1 MQIKHSKYKNTG
13 ILFELLVRQITSDIL
28 DGKESPAKD
37 ILKKYF
43 VKTELGR
50 EYKLYETLLKKTSLT
65 EAKANIVISTLT
77 ESSKTLN
84 RGVIKR
90 QKYNLISE
98 IQKHYDLNK
107 FFNHKLPNYKVF
119 AAFYTLLE
127 ITNVS
132 NNINPEQTINNKVT
146 ILEHLTAAQ
155 IVPNK
160 VQDDVME
167 EFEKADKDVRLL
179 AYRSLL
185 ENFNTKYD
193 DLNSNQKI
201 ILKEFITSIDN
212 TTRLREFYT
221 DKINEIKSEL
231 TSLNKNVKNQVT
243 QIKINEIISLI
254 TPPSKNSRIT
264 DNDLVD
270 LLQYYDSR
278 ITDNDLVDLLQYYD
292 LINELETV
300 NG

>member
-1 MQIKHSKYKNTG
+1 MQVKHSKYKNTG
-13 ILFELLVRQITSDIL
+13 ILFELLVRQITTDTL
-28 DGKESPAKD
+28 DGKDSPAKD

-65 EAKANIVISTLT
+65 ETKANVVVTTLT
-77 ESSKTLN
+77 DSSKTLN

-98 IQKHYDLNK
+98 IQKHYDLNE

-127 ITNVS
+127 ITNTPQAV
-132 NNINPEQTINNKVT
+132 NPEQTINNKVT

-155 IVPNK
+155 IKEARVR
-160 VQDDVME
+160 DEVMD
-167 EFEKADKDVRLL
+167 EFSKADKDVRFI
-179 AYRSLL
+179 AYKMLL
-185 ENFNTKYD
+185 ESFNSKYD
-193 DLNSNQKI
+193 DLHPNQKL
-201 ILKEFITSIDN
+201 ILKEFITSVDN
-212 TTRLREFYT
+212 TPRLREFYT
-221 DKINEIKSEL
+221 NKVIEIKEEL
-231 TSLNKNVKNQVT
+231 TSLNAKTKNEVT
-243 QIKINEIISLI
+243 KIKINEIISI
-254 TPPSKNSRIT
+254 IAPPAKN
-264 DNDLVD
+264 VKV
-270 LLQYYDSR
+270 
-278 ITDNDLVDLLQYYD
+278 TDNDLVDLLQYYD